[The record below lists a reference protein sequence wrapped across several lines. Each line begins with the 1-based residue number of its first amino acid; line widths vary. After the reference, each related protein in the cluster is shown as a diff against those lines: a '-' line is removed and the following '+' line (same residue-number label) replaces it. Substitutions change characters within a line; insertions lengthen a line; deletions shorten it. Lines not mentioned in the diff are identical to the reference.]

1 MKSFFQIREELE
13 EGREDTNKLKKTAI
27 QNLSH
32 GGSRSEHNGHEGMSR
47 YHASMADEHKGTEA
61 AKHHQR
67 ASDHHTRAL
76 SALKKGNLKGGLTHA
91 KNASAAADAANVA
104 QGNKSQSTRS
114 GKADSLS
121 LYKDHERE
129 TNFHARARGRDD
141 ENLSRGKPKRSDK
154 PIQRAIGKTTSKIK
168 KLIGK

>member
-1 MKSFFQIREELE
+1 MKSFRQIREELA
-13 EGREDTNKLKKTAI
+13 EGRDDTNKLIKTAI
-27 QNLSH
+27 QSLSH
-32 GGSRSEHNGHEGMSR
+32 GGRGNDHSGHEGMSR

-61 AKHHQR
+61 AKHHKR
-67 ASDHHTRAL
+67 ASDHHARAL
-76 SALKKGNLKGGLTHA
+76 AALKKGNLKSGLTHA
-91 KNASAAADAANVA
+91 KNAADAADAANKA

-114 GKADSLS
+114 GKADSLA

-129 TNFHARARGRDD
+129 TNFTQRARDRDD